1 MAAVF
6 VDVPK
11 NKIFWTSLISYTAGP
26 TPWGLFL
33 PGAVAAIIALRKSA
47 SMAPVICACLQ
58 LESELSSV
66 YFASCGRGLMSTTRH
81 RQDFQQTGLPMSADR
96 SRCSALCEP
105 QLTHTVY
112 LWSHS
117 FAVDSRNAHFF
128 GRGWCTEKFVRSK
141 VLDHIIAN
149 VLFRCRSR
157 ARYFAAFSLR
167 KFIALKGRLH
177 YTRRYKPPRASSRVF
192 TRDGD
197 VRQGL
202 DLNDLQPGASTPYK
216 RWSKCTMKK

>member
-1 MAAVF
+1 MRTFSPGGSRRHHCPTEVGVYGSRYLRVF
-6 VDVPK
+6 
-11 NKIFWTSLISYTAGP
+11 
-26 TPWGLFL
+26 
-33 PGAVAAIIALRKSA
+33 
-47 SMAPVICACLQ
+47 
-58 LESELSSV
+58 
-66 YFASCGRGLMSTTRH
+66 TTRV
-81 RQDFQQTGLPMSADR
+81 RTQFSLFRVMWTRLDVNDTTQTGLPMSADR

-149 VLFRCRSR
+149 VLFRCRSH
-157 ARYFAAFSLR
+157 ARYFTAFSLR
-167 KFIALKGRLH
+167 KFIALKGRSH
-177 YTRRYKPPRASSRVF
+177 YTRRYKPARASSRVF

-202 DLNDLQPGASTPYK
+202 DLNDIRLDSLSGLSLL
-216 RWSKCTMKK
+216 